1 MIHPFLHKHGEPSYL
16 HLSEFKNFQGN
27 ILHLGYVVDGHTGIS
42 FKDFFN
48 QVKKTV
54 EKHNIDIILL
64 DCTGEPW
71 DLDFK
76 YLDNYSPKKLQ
87 TAFSKICKT
96 VIVSE
101 DWTYYYKPQPNIIFF
116 PYNLWI
122 QSTQKIDQY
131 YSHNINTDFRCDLE
145 KTKPLMCL
153 NRNTHWHRL
162 YILIK
167 MTKAFWLPKVDFS
180 FVLPVANR
188 LYHPKVEQKLTR
200 KEINYISRL
209 ALPIYLDYEQQE
221 IINYCYSNGA
231 SSVNVPVYNRCA
243 INLIT
248 ETSVDDP
255 NLVTEKTTKA
265 FSAYQIPIL
274 IGKPGINQ
282 YLEDLGLDMFSDY
295 VPWKTWDQEPNP
307 KLRMK
312 KIFKFV
318 NHIMFDTQSIL
329 DTHKKFYPRLVRNKE
344 YFHSKDFEG
353 IITEQLHVP
362 INY

>member
-1 MIHPFLHKHGEPSYL
+1 MIHPFLHKHNDPSYL

-27 ILHLGYVVDGHTGIS
+27 ILHLGYVVNGHTGVS

-48 QVKKTV
+48 QVRKTV

-122 QSTQKIDQY
+122 QSTQKINQY

-153 NRNTHWHRL
+153 NRNLQWHRL

-188 LYHPKVEQKLTR
+188 LYHPEVEQKLTR
-200 KEINYISRL
+200 KEINYLSRL
-209 ALPIYLDYEQQE
+209 ALPIHLDYEQQQ
-221 IINYCYSNGA
+221 
-231 SSVNVPVYNRCA
+231 
-243 INLIT
+243 T
-248 ETSVDDP
+248 ETSVDEP

-295 VPWKTWDQEPNP
+295 VLWKTWDQEPNP

-344 YFHSKDFEG
+344 HFHSKDFEN
-353 IITEQLHVP
+353 IITGQLDMP